1 MEWVAPEIT
10 PGDCWIPGPSAAFLA
25 GPLDSAHC
33 PLLLCLVDSD
43 CLERALGVRVL
54 ARYLPAALKPATEP
68 EWVPSEHSSLPI
80 HRRPQSGAS
89 AADFVHARRLLPG
102 ATGRRR
108 CVCTGPC
115 ESD

>member
-1 MEWVAPEIT
+1 MDWVALALIAGECLIQSPR
-10 PGDCWIPGPSAAFLA
+10 AAFLA
-25 GPLDSAHC
+25 VPFDSAHC

-43 CLERALGVRVL
+43 CLERALGVPVL

-108 CVCTGPC
+108 CV
-115 ESD
+115 